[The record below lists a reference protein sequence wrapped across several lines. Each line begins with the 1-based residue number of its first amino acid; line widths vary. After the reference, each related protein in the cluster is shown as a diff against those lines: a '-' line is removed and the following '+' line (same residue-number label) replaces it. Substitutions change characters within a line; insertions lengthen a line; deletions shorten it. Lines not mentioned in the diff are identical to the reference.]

1 MFGRG
6 KKDPNRVKRLV
17 KNVRSSRINLS
28 GVSEDFLKNYDQ
40 ISDKL
45 GSKLANSTEDQY
57 YLSFSRFSEFCVQN
71 NVVCLP
77 SEPEVI
83 MTYLIKVSQESKS
96 AAAAFMARSAI
107 RNYNLLHSPHVPS
120 PTDSADVVMLIKCIR
135 REFSHPVHK
144 VEDMTKDILKRLID
158 FMLKGD
164 QMREDEFF
172 VGIDDWMIVA
182 MTVLKFHTFARFEE
196 AVELKKSSIVILPSG
211 DIEVTF
217 LKAKNNQF
225 HDVGKCMIAASD
237 KKNDMFCPVRIIS
250 KYLLRIDSEIDHF
263 FVPKISNG
271 QVYLEEKASYGYC
284 LDKYRRA
291 LRLCGVDNWKEF
303 GEHSDR
309 IGGLSAAA
317 NAGCSIEDLQVQ
329 GRWKSDAMVKIYH
342 KRSLER
348 KMKVSKVLNSL

>member
-17 KNVRSSRINLS
+17 QNVRSSRVNLT
-28 GVSEDFLKNYDQ
+28 GVSEDFLKYYDQ

-45 GSKLANSTEDQY
+45 ATKLAKSTEDQY
-57 YLSFSRFSEFCVQN
+57 YLNFLRFSEFCVQN
-71 NVVCLP
+71 NVISLP
-77 SEPEVI
+77 SDPEVI

-96 AAAAFMARSAI
+96 AAPAFMARSAI

-120 PTDSADVVMLIKCIR
+120 PTDSADVAMLIKCIK

-144 VEDMTKDILKRLID
+144 VEDMTKDILRRLID
-158 FMLKGD
+158 FILKGD
-164 QMREDEFF
+164 QMKDNNYC
-172 VGIDDWMIVA
+172 VGIDDWLIVA
-182 MTVLKFHTFARFEE
+182 MTVLKFYCFARFEE
-196 AVELKKSSIVILPSG
+196 AVELKKSNFDFLPSG
-211 DIEVTF
+211 DVEVTF

-225 HDVGKCMIAASD
+225 HDVGKCLIAASD
-237 KKNDMFCPVRIIS
+237 KPADIFCPVRVIS
-250 KYLLRIDSEIDHF
+250 KYFSRIDSEIDHF
-263 FVPKISNG
+263 FIPRISNG
-271 QVYLEEKASYGYC
+271 QVYLEEKASYHYC

-291 LRLCGVDNWKEF
+291 LRLCGVENWKDF

-309 IGGLSAAA
+309 IGGLSTAA

-348 KMKVSKVLNSL
+348 KARVSKVLNSL